1 MIGIESIQIKMHD
14 DIVRTLTD
22 VKHVPGLR
30 KNLIFWG
37 STITGGATIALSSDI
52 DFETTKLWHMRLG
65 HMSEKGMDMLSKQ
78 GLLGSKRNMNAGF
91 CEHCVFGKQYRMKFS
106 WVIYTN
112 KDLTF
117 DESSMLSKKVEST
130 DAGKDHRVKKKV
142 ELKDLE
148 LEQLDVKT
156 VFLHDKLE
164 EQIFMHQPKGFMIQ
178 DKEDHVFL
186 LKRSLYGLKQ
196 SPRQWYKLFDT
207 FIVERRY
214 TKSAYDSY
222 VCYQR
227 LADGSRI
234 HLLLYV
240 DDMLIAVKMMLD
252 INDLKEYLK
261 REFEIKNLGAAK
273 RMLGMEI
280 QRDGHD
286 VVSQGTV
293 MVEKIPTVKNSAN
306 MMTKHNPEIKFKH
319 CLDLIDISNIEV
331 QP

>member
-1 MIGIESIQIKMHD
+1 MVAYVLSVAEGIE
-14 DIVRTLTD
+14 
-22 VKHVPGLR
+22 
-30 KNLIFWG
+30 
-37 STITGGATIALSSDI
+37 
-52 DFETTKLWHMRLG
+52 
-65 HMSEKGMDMLSKQ
+65 
-78 GLLGSKRNMNAGF
+78 
-91 CEHCVFGKQYRMKFS
+91 
-106 WVIYTN
+106 
-112 KDLTF
+112 
-117 DESSMLSKKVEST
+117 
-130 DAGKDHRVKKKV
+130 
-142 ELKDLE
+142 DLE

-222 VCYQR
+222 
-227 LADGSRI
+227 
-234 HLLLYV
+234 
-240 DDMLIAVKMMLD
+240 
-252 INDLKEYLK
+252 
-261 REFEIKNLGAAK
+261 
-273 RMLGMEI
+273 
-280 QRDGHD
+280 D